1 MGFIDIGT
9 MDFIDIL
16 AVAILM
22 YYLYKMAKGTNVPNI
37 VVGIIIVYL
46 VWKFT
51 AEIGMTMFS
60 NILGGVINVGVIA
73 LIVVFQPE
81 IRQFLETIGLRQ
93 RKAGRKHSFWR
104 KFFAADNAK
113 TNIDV
118 KPIVRAAL
126 EMSSCKTGALIVIQQ
141 ETDLGFIAET
151 GIAIDAQTSSSLL
164 ENIFFKN
171 APLHDGAVVIRDN
184 RVVAAKCVLPSTRVR
199 VPKNYGMR
207 HRAALGMSEISDAVV
222 VVVSEETG
230 GISIAR
236 EGVIE
241 RHISRD
247 GFEARLLAALNKDD
261 DEPRKPVKTPPEH
274 VKTPDSVKTPE
285 PVKTPE
291 SGEARRPGEAAA

>member
-9 MDFIDIL
+9 MDFVDIL
-16 AVAILM
+16 AVATLM

-37 VVGIIIVYL
+37 VIGIIIVYF

-93 RKAGRKHSFWR
+93 RKAGQNSFLR
-104 KFFAADNAK
+104 RFFAARNSK
-113 TNIDV
+113 VTIDIR
-118 KPIVRAAL
+118 PIVRATI
-126 EMSSCKTGALIVIQQ
+126 EMSSCKTGALMVIQQ

-151 GIAIDAQTSSSLL
+151 GIPVDAQTTSSLL

-171 APLHDGAVVIRDN
+171 APLHDGAVVISDN
-184 RVVAAKCVLPSTRVR
+184 RIIAAKCVLPSTRAR

-207 HRAALGMSEISDAVV
+207 HRAALGMSEISDAII

-241 RHISRD
+241 RHIPREN
-247 GFEARLLAALNKDD
+247 FEAKLLAALSP
-261 DEPRKPVKTPPEH
+261 DEK
-274 VKTPDSVKTPE
+274 
-285 PVKTPE
+285 
-291 SGEARRPGEAAA
+291 AAA